1 MIIKYKKIRQIKKID
16 YYKDNTLPK
25 LPKSFLKRQG
35 LEDKPILLK
44 KNIIEKNKASHP
56 NITEE
61 EAKRI
66 IGNALYRPE
75 LILKA
80 NAEKTAY
87 HNFITKTDNEHSDIV
102 LLELSD
108 KKENYEI
115 INYHIINNPARNR
128 KINIHK
134 KS

>member
-1 MIIKYKKIRQIKKID
+1 KVI
-16 YYKDNTLPK
+16 
-25 LPKSFLKRQG
+25 
-35 LEDKPILLK
+35 
-44 KNIIEKNKASHP
+44 HP
-56 NITEE
+56 DITEE

-75 LILKA
+75 LILKS
-80 NAEKTAY
+80 NIEKTAY
-87 HNFITKTDNEHSDIV
+87 HNFITRTDDKHSDLV

-115 INYHIINNPARNR
+115 VNYHVIRNKDRNR
-128 KINIHK
+128 KEELHQNILNK

>member
-1 MIIKYKKIRQIKKID
+1 MKK
-16 YYKDNTLPK
+16 
-25 LPKSFLKRQG
+25 QG

-44 KNIIEKNKASHP
+44 KNIIEKNKLNHP
-56 NITEE
+56 DITEE

-87 HNFITKTDNEHSDIV
+87 HNFISRTDD
-102 LLELSD
+102 
-108 KKENYEI
+108 
-115 INYHIINNPARNR
+115 R
-128 KINIHK
+128 
-134 KS
+134 